1 MPLLFLLVS
10 GAWSPLSPE
19 ALGLGPPRP
28 HLLLPPRRHR
38 RRLTP
43 VGLHLPIG
51 TWPTSCRCSCR
62 RAGPHRRV
70 AAAGWAPAANQEP
83 CPRNLRFHRHLQHR
97 GKPCHFGIVTVE
109 QWTLG
114 QANRFVSVQRSLS
127 IQSSAAT
134 VERGA
139 TLPFWAPA
147 GTIFAMNDCSGVY
160 LSSGNSAKNVPGQ
173 QIEHGTWNP
182 AEQSASFTQV
192 IGFTFNRPASELSGP
207 VPLLTYGP
215 ATLAVVPAGGNNAR
229 LKIES
234 SGTSIN
240 GPPALGFPFP
250 DRAQP
255 LARTAQNHGDHRP
268 QSQYDRGQ
276 LRARRCSG
284 TTSRKG
290 PAVVKVTPTSSDG
303 SLPLISVAGLPV
315 APTVGSDTSLC
326 RSLVH
331 GH

>member
-1 MPLLFLLVS
+1 M
-10 GAWSPLSPE
+10 
-19 ALGLGPPRP
+19 
-28 HLLLPPRRHR
+28 
-38 RRLTP
+38 
-43 VGLHLPIG
+43 
-51 TWPTSCRCSCR
+51 
-62 RAGPHRRV
+62 
-70 AAAGWAPAANQEP
+70 
-83 CPRNLRFHRHLQHR
+83 
-97 GKPCHFGIVTVE
+97 
-109 QWTLG
+109 
-114 QANRFVSVQRSLS
+114 
-127 IQSSAAT
+127 
-134 VERGA
+134 
-139 TLPFWAPA
+139 
-147 GTIFAMNDCSGVY
+147 
-160 LSSGNSAKNVPGQ
+160 PGQ

-240 GPPALGFPFP
+240 WPPALGFPFP
-250 DRAQP
+250 IAP
-255 LARTAQNHGDHRP
+255 SLLHE
-268 QSQYDRGQ
+268 Q
-276 LRARRCSG
+276 LRITVTIDPNLNTIEVNWYG
-284 TTSRKG
+284 EKMLGHYLGGKG